1 MQKGKKE
8 KREHLEGE
16 NYQEGLQQRNYL
28 GSQIRGTTKNIGEG
42 QNGIGSN
49 GKEKKEDKPQRQ
61 SKRKKKSSK
70 RTQKSENEQKKMR
83 KK

>member
-42 QNGIGSN
+42 
-49 GKEKKEDKPQRQ
+49 
-61 SKRKKKSSK
+61 
-70 RTQKSENEQKKMR
+70 
-83 KK
+83 